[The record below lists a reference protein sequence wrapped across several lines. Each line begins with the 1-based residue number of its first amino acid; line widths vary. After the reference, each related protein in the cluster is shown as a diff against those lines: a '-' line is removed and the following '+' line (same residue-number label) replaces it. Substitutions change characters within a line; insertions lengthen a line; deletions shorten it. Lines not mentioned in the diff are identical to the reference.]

1 MLRIGVLIPLGWK
14 EGRNLE
20 VSFRWATN
28 EAASAR
34 ELVALRRDAILTR
47 ATPATAAVMRETSTI
62 PIVFVNV
69 SDPIGARCF
78 LHAVYAPP
86 EDATVLAVLSTT
98 GKPISHG
105 VPSQFGQA
113 RIFAVMRC
121 GRFKKRRPY
130 GSTEPDASRTHGF
143 GSAAELGIQLRS
155 CLRSERSSRFLSR
168 R

>member
-98 GKPISHG
+98 GKPISHA
-105 VPSQFGQA
+105 VLGQA
-113 RIFAVMRC
+113 RIFAMMRC
-121 GRFKKRRPY
+121 GRFEKRPPY
-130 GSTEPDASRTHGF
+130 GSTEPDASRTYD
-143 GSAAELGIQLRS
+143 SAARRNWEFS
-155 CLRSERSSRFLSR
+155 SSRFTV
-168 R
+168 